1 MESKLLSKKLYYNL
15 NKIKKVRYNIYMSIE
30 LTKAEI
36 DYLLNLEKH
45 CISSDTYK
53 FPDQGGK
60 IEIPLISSDKHEEFK
75 LDIFRSSIN
84 LSKNTFQNRARKTI
98 SLLRL
103 DLGGAPHRNPD
114 GKVVTGNHLHV
125 YKEGFGDKYAYPL
138 PEEFIDCKDIN
149 DFLEK
154 FMNYCNIV
162 NKPIIE
168 EDLFI

>member
-1 MESKLLSKKLYYNL
+1 
-15 NKIKKVRYNIYMSIE
+15 MSIE

-60 IEIPLISSDKHEEFK
+60 IEIPLISSDKHEEIK

-114 GKVVTGNHLHV
+114 GKEIPSPHLHI
-125 YKEGFGDKYAYPL
+125 YQEEYGDKIAVPL
-138 PEEFIDCKDIN
+138 PESFNKCIDVV
-149 DFLEK
+149 DFYNT
-154 FMNYCNIV
+154 FMDYCHVTKLPNI
-162 NKPIIE
+162 E
-168 EDLFI
+168 MGLFV